1 MVSAMRTF
9 IAVVLGLAVAGL
21 LIFAGDAS
29 FAQVT
34 DTTIVP
40 GYVGTSHSA
49 ELVALLWT
57 FVCISLGAL
66 VTVTV
71 RNTKE
76 AISGFIVGELFFGIG
91 LLHQFWHAPTW
102 YSAVGM
108 LLIIPAALLG
118 AWVGSQVHQSVTA
131 HP

>member
-1 MVSAMRTF
+1 MRTF

-29 FAQVT
+29 FAQIT
-34 DTTIVP
+34 DTRIVA
-40 GYVGTSHSA
+40 GYVGASHST

-66 VTVTV
+66 VTVSV

-76 AISGFIVGELFFGIG
+76 TISGFIVGELFFGIG
-91 LLHQFWHAPTW
+91 ILHQFWHAPTW
-102 YSAVGM
+102 YSAVAM
-108 LLIIPAALLG
+108 LLVIPAALLG
-118 AWVGSQVHQSVTA
+118 AWMGSQLHQGVTA
-131 HP
+131 KA